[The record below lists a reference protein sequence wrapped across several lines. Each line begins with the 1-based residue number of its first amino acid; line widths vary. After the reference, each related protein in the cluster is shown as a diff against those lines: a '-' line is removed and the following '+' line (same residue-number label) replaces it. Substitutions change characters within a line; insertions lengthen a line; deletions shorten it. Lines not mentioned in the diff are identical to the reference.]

1 MECVVFVVDLRHI
14 TNAADIVARE
24 NVFCMSEHKL
34 LYDSYKDRDKYH
46 SCDPQMEFVHI
57 VICFQEYSIPM
68 NKAACSTM
76 PTTTIAVSIFI
87 AAALIAF
94 PMASTG
100 KVAFAV
106 GQTKNMSSMYQ
117 QP

>member
-1 MECVVFVVDLRHI
+1 MIHI
-14 TNAADIVARE
+14 KTETN
-24 NVFCMSEHKL
+24 
-34 LYDSYKDRDKYH
+34 

-57 VICFQEYSIPM
+57 VICFQEYSISM

-94 PMASTG
+94 
-100 KVAFAV
+100 AV
-106 GQTKNMSSMYQ
+106 GQTKNMSGMYQ
-117 QP
+117 QS

>member
-14 TNAADIVARE
+14 TNAAGIVARE
-24 NVFCMSEHKL
+24 KVFCISEHTL

-46 SCDPQMEFVHI
+46 SQMEFVHI
-57 VICFQEYSIPM
+57 IICFQEYSIPM
-68 NKAACSTM
+68 NKAACSTL

-94 PMASTG
+94 PLVCSFIRHRLT
-100 KVAFAV
+100 
-106 GQTKNMSSMYQ
+106 SSMCL
-117 QP
+117 